1 MLTELNSLGLS
12 DPFDLVRFIWSILE
26 TSAELKSLPNTD
38 VPDPLTDYHDY
49 CVDAYASLSSR
60 LCLGSNKLV

>member
-1 MLTELNSLGLS
+1 VLTDLNSLGMS
-12 DPFDLVRFIWSILE
+12 DPFDLVCSVWSMLE

-49 CVDAYASLSSR
+49 CVDAHVSLPGR
-60 LCLGSNKLV
+60 LCLGYNKRV